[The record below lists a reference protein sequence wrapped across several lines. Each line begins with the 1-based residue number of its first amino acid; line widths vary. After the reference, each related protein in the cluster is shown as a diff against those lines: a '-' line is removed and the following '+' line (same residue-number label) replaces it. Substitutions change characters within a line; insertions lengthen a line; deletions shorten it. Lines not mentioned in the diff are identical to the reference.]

1 MIALAGVIA
10 GLLLLIAGG
19 TGVVSGASHIAT
31 KAGISPL
38 VVGLTIVG
46 FGTSAPELVVS
57 LIAASEGETA
67 LVFGNVIGS
76 NIANIGLVLGIAAL
90 IHPID
95 IQGQLVR
102 REIPLLLLA
111 TSVIMVMSLD
121 AALRSG
127 AAYID
132 RSDALVLALL
142 FCTFLYIASR
152 DAMQT
157 GDSHML
163 VSEMQDNFFLG
174 IEANNRNSWMMAG
187 GGLLMLAVGG
197 QLTVSSGIAAAEDFG
212 VSSTIIG
219 LFAVAIGTSLPE
231 LVTSVIAAMRKES
244 DLAVGNVIG
253 SNLFNG
259 LFVLSMSGLVTPIV
273 VPEGGMIDLV
283 ISWLFAAVL
292 IPIFFLGHAC
302 LTRRWGGVLLLS
314 YGIYVVARIFT

>member
-1 MIALAGVIA
+1 MIAIAGVIA
-10 GLLLLIAGG
+10 GLLMLIIGG
-19 TGVVSGASHIAT
+19 TGVVSAASQIAT

-57 LIAASEGETA
+57 LIAATEGETA

-90 IHPID
+90 IHPIE

-121 AALRSG
+121 AALRS
-127 AAYID
+127 APAYID
-132 RSDALVLALL
+132 RADALVLALL

-152 DAMQT
+152 DALQS
-157 GDSHML
+157 GDSDML

-174 IEANNRNSWMMAG
+174 IEANNRNSWLVAVG
-187 GGLLMLAVGG
+187 SLLLLAIGG
-197 QLTVSSGIAAAEDFG
+197 QLTVSSGIAAAETFG

-219 LFAVAIGTSLPE
+219 LFAVAVGTSLPE
-231 LVTSVIAAMRKES
+231 LVTSIIAAVRKES
-244 DLAVGNVIG
+244 DLALGNVIG

-259 LFVLSMSGLVTPIV
+259 LFVLSMSGLVSPIV
-273 VPEGGMIDLV
+273 VPPGGMIDLA

-292 IPIFFLGHAC
+292 IPVFFLGHAC
-302 LTRRWGGVLLLS
+302 LTRRRGAALLLT
-314 YGIYVVARIFT
+314 YGIYVVARISI

>member
-1 MIALAGVIA
+1 MGVVA

-19 TGVVSGASHIAT
+19 AGVVKGASEIAR

-57 LIAASEGETA
+57 LIAATEGETA
-67 LVFGNVIGS
+67 LVFGNIVGS

-90 IHPID
+90 IYPIT
-95 IQGQLVR
+95 IERQLVR

-111 TSVIMVMSLD
+111 TSVIIVMSLD
-121 AALRSG
+121 SGLRS
-127 AAYID
+127 APAYID

-142 FCTFLYIASR
+142 FCTFLYIAAG
-152 DAMQT
+152 DAMQSA
-157 GDSHML
+157 DSETL
-163 VSEMQDNFFLG
+163 VSEIHGNFFFG
-174 IEANNRNSWMMAG
+174 IESNNRNSWLMVG
-187 GGLLMLAVGG
+187 VGLVMLAIGG
-197 QLTVSSGIAAAEDFG
+197 QLTVSSGIRAAEHFG

-231 LVTSVIAAMRKES
+231 LVTSIIAAVRRES

-259 LFVLSMSGLVTPIV
+259 LFVLSISGMVAPIV
-273 VPEGGMIDLV
+273 VPAGGMIDLV
-283 ISWLFAAVL
+283 ISWLFAAAL
-292 IPIFFLGHAC
+292 IPVFFFGKAC
-302 LTRRWGGVLLLS
+302 LTRPLGAALLLT
-314 YGIYVVARIFT
+314 YGLYVVARILY